1 MDVRADAA
9 VFPAYSFVMD
19 DVLVLSGHARGPL
32 SRLLVQTVL
41 LGRSRLRLQLT
52 ALIYIKNKFLEV

>member
-19 DVLVLSGHARGPL
+19 DVLVLSGHSGGPL
-32 SRLLVQTVL
+32 PRLLVQTVL
-41 LGRSRLRLQLT
+41 LGRSRL
-52 ALIYIKNKFLEV
+52 